1 MNVLLQNFIKQSF
14 DDRAGAATGSG
25 NKKASSKVMNI
36 SQDNAFDIS
45 QNITRPV
52 NQKNLNNDDN
62 QGKKSQNPKNYS
74 MQLNQ
79 VVKKILNDSTGKE

>member
-36 SQDNAFDIS
+36 SQDNAFDV
-45 QNITRPV
+45 TRPV

-62 QGKKSQNPKNYS
+62 QVKKSQNPKNYS